1 MDYAFSWIEE
11 NGGIDTEKDYPYEA
25 LQGTCD
31 VDKRDRLVVTI
42 DGHEDVPVN
51 DEVSLMKVRAARL
64 PHLPESFNRERYQ
77 LTFSCQLSGG
87 LCPAGSDFCVQ
98 TQAGLHRIA
107 CIALLP
113 EAATFANL

>member
-51 DEVSLMKVRAARL
+51 DEVSLMKVCAARL
-64 PHLPESFNRERYQ
+64 PHLLEYHQ
-77 LTFSCQLSGG
+77 Q
-87 LCPAGSDFCVQ
+87 
-98 TQAGLHRIA
+98 IA
-107 CIALLP
+107 KRSRSVAS
-113 EAATFANL
+113 